1 MLGTWQDT
9 AGNAY
14 TFNLD
19 GTCTLAGESL
29 FFAVDGLTIRTGTSA
44 DSLTA
49 THQLT
54 GISATSAW
62 LFDQRNGANTRIR
75 LTKVE
80 K

>member
-1 MLGTWQDT
+1 MVSPST
-9 AGNAY
+9 AKY
-14 TFNLD
+14 
-19 GTCTLAGESL
+19 S
-29 FFAVDGLTIRTGTSA
+29 

-54 GISATSAW
+54 GISANSAW
-62 LFDQRNGANTRIR
+62 LFDQRNGANVRIR